1 MEGGESLKNFFLIF
15 SQIREEF
22 TSRKSGHKTENKM
35 RALKVSK
42 MAEMKEGEITRN
54 SSESGF
60 INLIVINS
68 NCNKFINPNLQIY

>member
-1 MEGGESLKNFFLIF
+1 MEGVESLKNLFLVF

-42 MAEMKEGEITRN
+42 MAEMRGEKSQEILV
-54 SSESGF
+54 SLDL
-60 INLIVINS
+60 LI
-68 NCNKFINPNLQIY
+68 